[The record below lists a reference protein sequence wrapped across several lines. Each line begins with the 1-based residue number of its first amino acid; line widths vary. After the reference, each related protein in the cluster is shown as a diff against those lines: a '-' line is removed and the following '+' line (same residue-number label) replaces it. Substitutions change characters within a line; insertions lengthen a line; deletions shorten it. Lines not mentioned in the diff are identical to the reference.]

1 MFTLQTVESSQE
13 NRNEVDRLRLSR
25 IAEGDEAAL
34 WETYDLY
41 AQHLYSFA
49 LRILRSVDDAE
60 DIVHDVF
67 IKVWKSPHVY
77 IAEHGT
83 VYTWLVSMAHHRA
96 IERFRSKNL
105 RSRFF
110 EIDMKSLTFIS
121 DARSA
126 NMQPRTELGED
137 QRIITEALSRL
148 NLDYQLVLS
157 LGYYEGFHQAEIA
170 KKLDIPVATVQ
181 SRLRKAL
188 LSLQSIL
195 KGKV

>member
-1 MFTLQTVESSQE
+1 MFITQAVESSHQ

-25 IAEGDEAAL
+25 IAGGDESAL

-41 AQHLYSFA
+41 AQHLFSFA
-49 LRILRSVDDAE
+49 LRILRSAEEAE

-67 IKVWKSPHVY
+67 IRTWKSSHSY
-77 IAEHGT
+77 NSENGT
-83 VYTWLVSMAHHRA
+83 VYTWLVSMVHHRA
-96 IERFRSKNL
+96 IERLRSKNL
-105 RSRFF
+105 RSRFY